1 MTTDDAALSRSG
13 AGGRSESRPSGSAP
27 APSRHARALGLLN
40 FFLADVRDG
49 LGPFLGIFL
58 VGKGWAP
65 DAIGYVMT
73 LGGLAGMLA
82 TTPLGMLADATHAKR
97 LIVAVSAVLVVAG
110 SLILLVWP
118 VGPLV
123 AFSQVATGIA
133 GAAIGPAIASLTL
146 GLVGQ
151 AGLPAQLGR
160 NEAWNHA
167 GNFAAAAL
175 AGIFGYLYGIAA
187 VFVLMGLMAV
197 GSLVALSLIRPQ
209 DIDHDVARGLD
220 AGAEAG
226 EHVPKL
232 SLLLRSAPLLVL
244 AGTLM
249 LFHFGNAAML
259 PLLSQAV
266 ATAGTFDPAAYAAL
280 TVIIAQLVMIPM
292 ALLAARL
299 AETRG
304 YWIVL
309 VLALAALP
317 IRGAIAGLW
326 GSPWAM
332 IPVQIL
338 DGVGAGLLGVATP
351 GLVARILRG
360 SGHVNAGLGGV
371 MTLQGV
377 GAALSPAVAG
387 LVAAHFGYGVAF
399 LFLGGAAIFGL
410 VLWVAATPL
419 VRAAC
424 AAPAT
429 PEEIEAATGG

>member
-1 MTTDDAALSRSG
+1 MTTHEAAL
-13 AGGRSESRPSGSAP
+13 AHSAP
-27 APSRHARALGLLN
+27 ASDPSGAARSSSRHGRALGLLN

-82 TTPLGMLADATHAKR
+82 TTPLGMLADATRAKR

-118 VGPLV
+118 IGPLV
-123 AFSQVATGIA
+123 AFSQLATGVA

-175 AGIFGYLYGIAA
+175 AGIFGYLYGISAI
-187 VFVLMGLMAV
+187 FVLMGLMAL
-197 GSLVALSLIRPQ
+197 GSLAALSLIRPQ
-209 DIDHDVARGLD
+209 DIDHDVARGLE
-220 AGAEAG
+220 AGAAAD
-226 EHVPKL
+226 HVPKL
-232 SLLLRSAPLLVL
+232 SVLVRSAPLLVL

-266 ATAGTFDPAAYAAL
+266 ATAGTFDPAAYAAA
-280 TVIIAQLVMIPM
+280 TVIIAQLTMIPM

-317 IRGAIAGLW
+317 LRGAIAGLW
-326 GSPWAM
+326 ASPWAM

-387 LVAAHFGYGVAF
+387 LVAAQFGYGAAF
-399 LFLGGAAIFGL
+399 LFLGSAAILGL

-424 AAPAT
+424 AAPAA
-429 PEEIEAATGG
+429 PDAVRGVSGG